1 MEEVKR
7 LKALKMREIRKK
19 LGMVSKESGFAEDGE
34 FRLFF
39 MQSFELKRV
48 GRTDDTFC
56 DLRFRVRS
64 FGS

>member
-34 FRLFF
+34 FRLFCT
-39 MQSFELKRV
+39 QSFGLTRGE
-48 GRTDDTFC
+48 RTNDTLC
-56 DLRFRVRS
+56 GLRLQS
-64 FGS
+64 